1 MNKNFDFQEKL
12 KLICKRV
19 VKPQWFIF
27 KDHIV
32 GVRIIQLLDKYIY
45 HLFSKSKICSII
57 YVMLLYKKKKKVIS
71 LKYRMQKLYP
81 PMLTPKYH
89 KMNTCSKRAQETS
102 RISDQVLKALRA

>member
-57 YVMLLYKKKKKVIS
+57 YVMLLYKKKKGDFFEVPYAKTIS
-71 LKYRMQKLYP
+71 TYV
-81 PMLTPKYH
+81 
-89 KMNTCSKRAQETS
+89 NT
-102 RISDQVLKALRA
+102 